1 MHTHPEIAITRVE
14 RFLREVLGPR
24 VHRDRVELSVAA
36 WTAPGEPVTPE
47 AALSANFEPFDVGS
61 PWGRPWGTTWMHLT
75 GSIPVSWPEDGH
87 FEAIIDLGFEA
98 DRPGFQAEGTVYDD
112 RCRVVKGVAPR
123 NRHVP
128 VTGRRPPGRSPW
140 PRRSDVEA
148 RTWRD
153 SQQRSAPIHRGSGSA
168 PTDGT
173 QQGRLL
179 GRAPPLPTGSPT
191 WHERGPR
198 QLDTRD

>member
-75 GSIPVSWPEDGH
+75 GSIPVSWPED
-87 FEAIIDLGFEA
+87 D
-98 DRPGFQAEGTVYDD
+98 T
-112 RCRVVKGVAPR
+112 
-123 NRHVP
+123 
-128 VTGRRPPGRSPW
+128 S
-140 PRRSDVEA
+140 RRSS
-148 RTWRD
+148 TWD
-153 SQQRSAPIHRGSGSA
+153 SK
-168 PTDGT
+168 PTDPVS
-173 QQGRLL
+173 R
-179 GRAPPLPTGSPT
+179 
-191 WHERGPR
+191 PR
-198 QLDTRD
+198 EPSTTTAAESSRVSLHATATSR